1 MVERGLR
8 RLPKMGWESWGR
20 YGLEPGALGETRGKN
35 LAKMKNWSRM
45 DNARFLLFDNLVT
58 P

>member
-1 MVERGLR
+1 MAG
-8 RLPKMGWESWGR
+8 
-20 YGLEPGALGETRGKN
+20 YGTEPGDPGETPGKN

-58 P
+58 A